1 MAYLR
6 KKFKGFNISIGSMM
20 LGNSSQASLSLFFA
34 FIACKFSFDDDVI
47 NVCEIENV
55 REANNSPLA

>member
-1 MAYLR
+1 
-6 KKFKGFNISIGSMM
+6 M